1 MDVGRSGVALLDSGG
16 ADISLSKAELSEI
29 KRYTSNSTSF
39 IFRIF
44 LNRNHLSEIKV
55 SWIEEEILSKCVD
68 NNVC

>member
-29 KRYTSNSTSF
+29 KRYSSNSTSF

-44 LNRNHLSEIKV
+44 LDRNHLPEIRI
-55 SWIEEEILSKCVD
+55 S
-68 NNVC
+68 